1 MFKIIA
7 LVVAVALAGVL
18 IYAATRPDTFSVQ
31 RSLAI
36 KAPPEKI
43 FPLIENF
50 HRWSEWSPY
59 EKLDPEMKR
68 SYTGPDSGPG
78 AAYAWDGSSKV
89 GAGSMEILRTS
100 VPGSIVIKLDF
111 IRPITGHNTATF
123 TLENAGDTT
132 TVTWIM
138 AGPSPYI
145 SKLMGLFFNMD
156 QMIGKDFETGLANL
170 KRIAERQ

>member
-7 LVVAVALAGVL
+7 LIVVLALAGVL
-18 IYAATRPDTFSVQ
+18 GYAATRPDTFSVQ

-59 EKLDPEMKR
+59 EKLDPQMKR

-78 AAYAWDGSSKV
+78 AAYAWDGDSKA
-89 GAGSMEILRTS
+89 GAGSMEILRTT
-100 VPGSIVIKLDF
+100 VPGSVVIKLDF
-111 IRPITGHNTATF
+111 IRPITGHNAATF
-123 TLENAGDTT
+123 TLESSGGTT
-132 TVTWIM
+132 TVTWTM
-138 AGPSPYI
+138 AGPAPYI

-156 QMIGKDFETGLANL
+156 QMIGKGFETGLDNL
-170 KRIAERQ
+170 KRIAEQQ

>member
-7 LVVAVALAGVL
+7 LVVVVALAGVL
-18 IYAATRPDTFSVQ
+18 GYAATRPDSFSVQ

-36 KAPPEKI
+36 KAAPEKI

-89 GAGSMEILRTS
+89 GAGNMEILRTS

-132 TVTWIM
+132 TVAWTM
-138 AGPSPYI
+138 TGPAPYL

-156 QMIGKDFETGLANL
+156 QMIGKDFETGQANL
-170 KRIAERQ
+170 KRIAEQQ

>member
-1 MFKIIA
+1 MFKNIA
-7 LVVAVALAGVL
+7 IVVVVLLAGVL
-18 IYAATRPDTFSVQ
+18 GYAATRPDTFSVQ

-59 EKLDPEMKR
+59 EKLDPAMKR
-68 SYTGPDSGPG
+68 SFSGPDSGPG
-78 AAYAWDGSSKV
+78 AAYAWDGSSEV

-100 VPGSIVIKLDF
+100 VPNSIVIKLDF

-123 TLENAGDTT
+123 TLQNTGDTT
-132 TVTWIM
+132 TVTWTM
-138 AGPSPYI
+138 DGPAPYI

-170 KRIAERQ
+170 KRLAEQQ

>member
-7 LVVAVALAGVL
+7 LVVVVALAGVL
-18 IYAATRPDTFSVQ
+18 GYAATRPDSFSVQ

-68 SYTGPDSGPG
+68 NYTGPDSGPG

-89 GAGSMEILRTS
+89 GAGSMKILRTS
-100 VPGSIVIKLDF
+100 VPSSIVIKLDF

-132 TVTWIM
+132 TVAWTM
-138 AGPSPYI
+138 TGPAPYL

-156 QMIGKDFETGLANL
+156 QMIGKDFETGQANL
-170 KRIAERQ
+170 KRIAEQQ

>member
-1 MFKIIA
+1 MFRIIA
-7 LVVAVALAGVL
+7 LVVVLALAGVL

-36 KAPPEKI
+36 KASPEKI

-123 TLENAGDTT
+123 TLVNAGDTT
-132 TVTWIM
+132 TVTWTM

>member
-1 MFKIIA
+1 MFRIIA
-7 LVVAVALAGVL
+7 LVVVLALAGVL

-68 SYTGPDSGPG
+68 SYSGPDSGPG

-111 IRPITGHNTATF
+111 TRPITGHNTATF
-123 TLENAGDTT
+123 TLENAGDTS
-132 TVTWIM
+132 TVTWTM
-138 AGPSPYI
+138 AGPAPYI

-170 KRIAERQ
+170 KRIAEQQ